1 MALQEFHFPTE
12 VISLPSQGYFY
23 PAAHPLASGQIE
35 LYYMTAKHEDILT
48 SQNLIK
54 RGIVIDK
61 LLEALIVNKD
71 IKLDDILLGDKA
83 AIMLASRIL
92 GYGKNYDVS
101 INCPECGKKS
111 ETTLDLQKIDTKECP
126 YFTEDHRGHNEFTFT
141 LPVSKKEVTFK
152 FLTHADEKAIRNEIE
167 MLKRV
172 IKSDVGKE
180 MTTRIRKS
188 ILSVDGETDGEI
200 IRKFIETMPAMDSK
214 ALRDHIKTTAPDV
227 DLKADFTCAECGHEG
242 RVDIPIDISFFWPN
256 AGV

>member
-1 MALQEFHFPTE
+1 MALQEFNFPTE
-12 VISLPSQGYFY
+12 VIALPSRGHFY
-23 PAAHPLASGQIE
+23 PATSPLASGQIE

-48 SQNLIK
+48 SRNLIQ

-71 IKLDDILLGDKA
+71 IRLDDILLGDKA

-92 GYGKNYDVS
+92 GYGKDYDVS
-101 INCPECGKKS
+101 INCPECGKKN
-111 ETTLDLQKIDTKECP
+111 ETTIDLQKIETKECP
-126 YFTEDHRGHNEFTFT
+126 YFTDEHKNRNEFVFT

-167 MLKRV
+167 MLKKV

-188 ILSVDGETDGEI
+188 ILSVGGETDGEV
-200 IRKFIETMPAMDSK
+200 IRKFIETMPALDSK
-214 ALRDHIKTTAPDV
+214 ALRDHVRTNAPDV
-227 DLKADFTCAECGHEG
+227 DLKAPFVCSECGHEG
-242 RVDIPIDISFFWPN
+242 RVDIPIDISFFWPD